1 MKVKLVVVATSLAI
15 GLSLIP
21 SANASDPTVI
31 VAVGDIARS
40 GGGQEQT
47 ARLTS
52 NLKPDKVVLIG
63 DLVYEK
69 GTDSEFKKYF
79 LPSWG
84 KLLSKSYAVPGN
96 HEYKT
101 RNANGYRKI
110 VTDYKLPRTGTKLW
124 WAKKVDGW
132 TIIGLDSEALSG
144 STGTAQVNFLKQA
157 LKENNNRPTIVTWH
171 RPTYSRGSH
180 GNQEDTKKLWNVI
193 SADKDVKLA
202 LWGHDHNYEQVQR
215 TVLRGTAN
223 ERKINTFVVGT
234 GGANLRNCRTANIAG
249 ELICGKTNNYGVLQ
263 LKLERNGYTW
273 TFRNANG
280 SKNGRI
286 LDSGRI
292 NF

>member
-1 MKVKLVVVATSLAI
+1 MRAKIGVTAICMAI

-40 GGGQEQT
+40 GGGQEKT
-47 ARLTS
+47 AQLTS
-52 NLKPDKVVLIG
+52 NLNPDKVLLIG
-63 DLVYEK
+63 DLVYDK

-79 LPSWG
+79 LPYW
-84 KLLSKSYAVPGN
+84 KKFLSKSYAVPGN

-101 RNANGYRKI
+101 TAANGYRKI
-110 VTDYKLPRTGTKLW
+110 VTDYKLPRTGSNFW

-144 STGTAQVNFLKQA
+144 SAGTAQINFLKQA
-157 LKENNNRPTIVTWH
+157 LKDNNNRPTIVTWH

-180 GNQEDTKKLWNVI
+180 GNQDDTKKLWNIV
-193 SADKDVKLA
+193 SADKDVKLV

-234 GGANLRNCRTANIAG
+234 GGANLRTCKTANISG

-263 LKLERNGYTW
+263 LKLEQGGYSW
-273 TFRNANG
+273 SFRNANG
-280 SKNGRI
+280 SKSGRV
-286 LDSGRI
+286 LDSGRV